1 MNKHP
6 LILVR
11 YYANLRDVTG
21 KKEEYISADSI
32 YSVLEILKSEY
43 GDKFTKMLYR
53 DGNLIGNVIIM
64 VNGKNIRFINGLN
77 SKITSGDEVDIFP
90 PVAGG

>member
-1 MNKHP
+1 MDNHP

-21 KKEEYISADSI
+21 KKEEHISADQI
-32 YSVLEILKSEY
+32 YLLLDKLKSEY
-43 GDKFTKMLYR
+43 GEKFTRTLYR
-53 DGNLIGNVIIM
+53 NGDLIGNVLILI
-64 VNGKNIRFINGLN
+64 NGKNIRYLNGLN
-77 SKITSGDEVDIFP
+77 SKLNPGDEVDIFP